1 MLLRFTLFVIKRS
14 VNVISSEPPFI
25 ESNVRFTIVLK
36 IFVWSNMNYL
46 PMIISLK
53 IWLFSTVVSLKKWPA
68 YFCCRKARFGIIR
81 IKHLSTYH
89 YIKHLS
95 TYHYI
100 KQLSTY
106 HYIDQILRVL
116 LWIGLPYSRSSL
128 TKVLQG
134 TKKYLKCLESLAQA
148 IPTQPL
154 IKLKPLISRFISPQ
168 SCLL

>member
-68 YFCCRKARFGIIR
+68 HFWCMKARFGIIR

-89 YIKHLS
+89 YI
-95 TYHYI
+95 
-100 KQLSTY
+100 
-106 HYIDQILRVL
+106 DQILRVP

-168 SCLL
+168 SCRL

>member
-1 MLLRFTLFVIKRS
+1 MCKITAMLLRFTLFVIKGS

-46 PMIISLK
+46 PMFISLK

-68 YFCCRKARFGIIR
+68 HFCCRKARYGIIR
-81 IKHLSTYH
+81 IKHISSQTRL
-89 YIKHLS
+89 IV
-95 TYHYI
+95 
-100 KQLSTY
+100 TY
-106 HYIDQILRVL
+106 HYIDQILRVP

-148 IPTQPL
+148 IPPQPL
-154 IKLKPLISRFISPQ
+154 IKYLNS
-168 SCLL
+168 